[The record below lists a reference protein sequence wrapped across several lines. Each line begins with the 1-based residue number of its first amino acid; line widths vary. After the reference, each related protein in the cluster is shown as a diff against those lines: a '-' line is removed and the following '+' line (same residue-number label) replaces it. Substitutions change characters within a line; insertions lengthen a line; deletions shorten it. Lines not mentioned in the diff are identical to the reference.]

1 MTSELDNIA
10 VVLMHTRDVR
20 NIGGAV
26 RAMKNTGLSQLRL
39 VAPAPFA
46 AEDITGI
53 AHRSED
59 VLASMRVVPTLGEAL
74 ADATYVVGTS
84 ARARGDLPA
93 RSDVRT
99 LAAELRARAQRGRVA
114 LLFGPEDNGLDN
126 AALDR
131 CHALV
136 RLPINPAYT
145 SLNLAQAV
153 LLLGY
158 ELWMAAPAQP
168 AQPAASSQPATAADL
183 EQCFAEAERALQA
196 IQFFKSG
203 SAPTMRALRQLL
215 QRAEPQA
222 REVALLTAI
231 AREVQAFL
239 RRTASQ

>member
-39 VAPAPFA
+39 VAPTPFA

-59 VLASMRVVPTLGEAL
+59 VLASMRVVDTLDEAL

-84 ARARGDLPA
+84 ARARGDLPS
-93 RSDVRT
+93 RTDVRA
-99 LAAELRARAQRGRVA
+99 LAAELRTRAQQGRVA

-158 ELWMAAPAQP
+158 ELWMAQP
-168 AQPAASSQPATAADL
+168 AQPAAADAAQPATADAL
-183 EQCFAEAERALQA
+183 EQCFAETERALHA

-215 QRAEPQA
+215 QRAEPQS

-239 RRTASQ
+239 RRTR